1 MTLLEAMTDWM
12 KFQARKH
19 ELGEPEEYAERL
31 INEMSQY
38 EFLVAL
44 SEALETIT
52 SADAELPQQE
62 A

>member
-1 MTLLEAMTDWM
+1 MTLLEAMTGWM
-12 KFQARKH
+12 DHQANKH
-19 ELGEPEEYAERL
+19 ELGDDFAERQ
-31 INEMSQY
+31 INAMSQY

-52 SADAELPQQE
+52 PADAELPQQE